1 MANYLPVLLVSVSTN
16 AIPDDSSLSTL
27 PTAQVD
33 YLSHEWQ
40 EEDVWKSW
48 RNMTKQKKEIA
59 NGVRLENASWRT
71 WWKQRNK
78 LKTVTPETLNWLK
91 DSDVTW
97 LYGPLHT
104 AVDWFPPSRPPPCS
118 SNADAD
124 SHPNAN
130 SPQPTPLDLESP
142 SLNPKH
148 KPILKHRSI
157 SELLTSDLPASP
169 LFSPAESEEEDN
181 GQSEPSLQ
189 HLAVNDFTDN
199 DALADPDSFPHATLS
214 RPRLMHTKSDTHVTR
229 WGPSR
234 AFRKDSP
241 PRFVSNSL
249 NTGDGAD
256 SEAVSATSQSP
267 SGSGSHAEGSDTPL
281 HHSGNATGSHPHVAI
296 PFARYDEPQ
305 SALSTASGTGFHQK
319 KKHISFNTY
328 VEQCIAIDKP
338 KSESPRP
345 FERTGSIYGHGW
357 EYDEGYDEDDEDG
370 FSGVCAIESD
380 SDSDYNP
387 DDRRIYDTSESAID
401 DEDEDEEDED
411 ILHIR
416 TPSPKYNPI
425 RSTSKSSVR
434 SSTSVDTNASIS
446 TSVSNSTAST
456 SSSSSSS
463 STSRRIPRRNSAPTR
478 RRASLGLPTGP
489 ALFDSHQ
496 RLHAAPMIRG
506 TSDSSSTSG
515 PSEKQLGKDREH
527 PIHVTIAPIAPTFL
541 KTSSLGEEESV
552 EEGYPWSGFGFDND
566 FGYGCDPFG
575 WGSMHG
581 GRVAGGGQVPE
592 NGSTGAWSAPGA
604 GGNMKRTQQEDGYIP
619 RAVRAETPVE
629 LVYAPRVGNGYNVRY
644 ENPEIVHREDVNAD
658 SAPSPRRRAQFSV
671 GDPDDLVEDYQ
682 SPPELVGRV
691 TVTPASPTHSP
702 SSSVT
707 LSATSRVYTNDNGVP
722 TPPAI
727 QVGGNGVDG
736 DDPYDY
742 FGGPDLGEDFSSTSS
757 GRRWTKKPQ
766 PPQKV
771 APPEEDERGR
781 ERERSRSRS
790 RSNSRSNSASL
801 SVSRSRSRSRT
812 PSPSLVSANT
822 SSSTSPE
829 QTLNARQNK
838 SPSASPG
845 ISPVNLPKRSGSF
858 ELRQTSPPAMLSPP
872 LRGRSIGGAGS
883 GESRGRS
890 ITRTPS
896 SSFSDRER
904 SSCQS
909 SPIGSSSPEGSS
921 IGLSGTAIYGVY
933 ANGRVGVER
942 DRDAKGT
949 ERQRGRPRIGRN
961 LSSSTSVSPVDS
973 SARDAG
979 TPSLVEAALAAA
991 ASSAS
996 SAGPSPSTLKEFN
1009 SAQSGLWPKASTSS
1023 SSSSSSTISEA
1034 SSVATV
1040 KPPTSDQTVSVP
1052 IPSASQGMVPKEQG
1066 CSESDRSAVE
1076 LEGPTTLGRAAG
1088 MLSSYLALW
1097 PAAGTA

>member
-1 MANYLPVLLVSVSTN
+1 MV
-16 AIPDDSSLSTL
+16 
-27 PTAQVD
+27 
-33 YLSHEWQ
+33 
-40 EEDVWKSW
+40 
-48 RNMTKQKKEIA
+48 
-59 NGVRLENASWRT
+59 
-71 WWKQRNK
+71 
-78 LKTVTPETLNWLK
+78 
-91 DSDVTW
+91 
-97 LYGPLHT
+97 
-104 AVDWFPPSRPPPCS
+104 
-118 SNADAD
+118 
-124 SHPNAN
+124 
-130 SPQPTPLDLESP
+130 
-142 SLNPKH
+142 
-148 KPILKHRSI
+148 
-157 SELLTSDLPASP
+157 
-169 LFSPAESEEEDN
+169 
-181 GQSEPSLQ
+181 
-189 HLAVNDFTDN
+189 
-199 DALADPDSFPHATLS
+199 
-214 RPRLMHTKSDTHVTR
+214 
-229 WGPSR
+229 
-234 AFRKDSP
+234 
-241 PRFVSNSL
+241 
-249 NTGDGAD
+249 
-256 SEAVSATSQSP
+256 
-267 SGSGSHAEGSDTPL
+267 
-281 HHSGNATGSHPHVAI
+281 
-296 PFARYDEPQ
+296 
-305 SALSTASGTGFHQK
+305 
-319 KKHISFNTY
+319 
-328 VEQCIAIDKP
+328 
-338 KSESPRP
+338 
-345 FERTGSIYGHGW
+345 
-357 EYDEGYDEDDEDG
+357 
-370 FSGVCAIESD
+370 
-380 SDSDYNP
+380 
-387 DDRRIYDTSESAID
+387 
-401 DEDEDEEDED
+401 
-411 ILHIR
+411 
-416 TPSPKYNPI
+416 
-425 RSTSKSSVR
+425 
-434 SSTSVDTNASIS
+434 
-446 TSVSNSTAST
+446 
-456 SSSSSSS
+456 
-463 STSRRIPRRNSAPTR
+463 
-478 RRASLGLPTGP
+478 
-489 ALFDSHQ
+489 
-496 RLHAAPMIRG
+496 RG

-515 PSEKQLGKDREH
+515 PSEKQFGKDREH

-581 GRVAGGGQVPE
+581 GRVAGGGQGPE
-592 NGSTGAWSAPGA
+592 NGSAGAWLAPGA
-604 GGNMKRTQQEDGYIP
+604 GGNMKQTQQEDGYIP

-644 ENPEIVHREDVNAD
+644 ENPEIVRREETNAD

-707 LSATSRVYTNDNGVP
+707 LSATSRVYTNDNDVP

-822 SSSTSPE
+822 SSSTSPG
-829 QTLNARQNK
+829 QTLDARQSK
-838 SPSASPG
+838 SASPG
-845 ISPVNLPKRSGSF
+845 ISPVTLPKRSGSF

-872 LRGRSIGGAGS
+872 LRGRSIGGAGG

-904 SSCQS
+904 SSCHS

-921 IGLSGTAIYGVY
+921 IG
-933 ANGRVGVER
+933 VEH

-949 ERQRGRPRIGRN
+949 ERQRGRPRIGRS

-979 TPSLVEAALAAA
+979 APSLVEAALAAA

-996 SAGPSPSTLKEFN
+996 SDGPSPSNLNEFN
-1009 SAQSGLWPKASTSS
+1009 SAQSGLRPKASTSL
-1023 SSSSSSTISEA
+1023 SSSSSTISEG

-1040 KPPTSDQTVSVP
+1040 KPPTFDQPVSGP
-1052 IPSASQGMVPKEQG
+1052 IPSASQGMMPKELG
-1066 CSESDRSAVE
+1066 RPESDRNAVE

-1088 MLSSYLALW
+1088 MLSSYLW
-1097 PAAGTA
+1097 PAAGTAQTRTSKSLDSPAIPAPQQPGRVPP

>member
-78 LKTVTPETLNWLK
+78 LKTVTPETLN
-91 DSDVTW
+91 
-97 LYGPLHT
+97 
-104 AVDWFPPSRPPPCS
+104 C
-118 SNADAD
+118 
-124 SHPNAN
+124 
-130 SPQPTPLDLESP
+130 
-142 SLNPKH
+142 
-148 KPILKHRSI
+148 
-157 SELLTSDLPASP
+157 
-169 LFSPAESEEEDN
+169 PAESEEEDN

-446 TSVSNSTAST
+446 T
-456 SSSSSSS
+456 
-463 STSRRIPRRNSAPTR
+463 IPRRNSAPTR

>member
-1 MANYLPVLLVSVSTN
+1 MANYLPVLLISVSTN

-118 SNADAD
+118 SNADSD

-142 SLNPKH
+142 STNPKH

-181 GQSEPSLQ
+181 GQPEPSLQ
-189 HLAVNDFTDN
+189 HLAVSDFTDN
-199 DALADPDSFPHATLS
+199 NALADPDSFSHATLS
-214 RPRLMHTKSDTHVTR
+214 RPQLMHTKSDTHVTR

-241 PRFVSNSL
+241 PRFVSNNL
-249 NTGDGAD
+249 NAGDGAD
-256 SEAVSATSQSP
+256 SEAVSATSQSA

-296 PFARYDEPQ
+296 PSVRYDEPQ
-305 SALSTASGTGFHQK
+305 SALSAASANGFQK

-345 FERTGSIYGHGW
+345 FERTGSVYGHGW

-387 DDRRIYDTSESAID
+387 DERHIYDTSESAID
-401 DEDEDEEDED
+401 DEDEDEEDGD

-416 TPSPKYNPI
+416 TPSSPKYNPI
-425 RSTSKSSVR
+425 RSISKSSVR

-446 TSVSNSTAST
+446 T
-456 SSSSSSS
+456 
-463 STSRRIPRRNSAPTR
+463 IPRRNSAPTR
-478 RRASLGLPTGP
+478 RRASL
-489 ALFDSHQ
+489 A
-496 RLHAAPMIRG
+496 

-552 EEGYPWSGFGFDND
+552 EQGYPWSGFGFDND

-581 GRVAGGGQVPE
+581 GRVAGGQVPE

-604 GGNMKRTQQEDGYIP
+604 GGNVKRTQQEDGYIP

-658 SAPSPRRRAQFSV
+658 SALLPRRRAQFSV
-671 GDPDDLVEDYQ
+671 GDPDDLGEDYQ

-707 LSATSRVYTNDNGVP
+707 LSATSRVYTNDNGAS

-771 APPEEDERGR
+771 ALPEEDERGR

-790 RSNSRSNSASL
+790 RSNSRSNSTSL

-829 QTLNARQNK
+829 QTLNARQIK
-838 SPSASPG
+838 SPSTSPG
-845 ISPVNLPKRSGSF
+845 ISPVNLPKRAGSF

-872 LRGRSIGGAGS
+872 LRGRSIGGAGG

-904 SSCQS
+904 SSCHS

-921 IGLSGTAIYGVY
+921 IGLSGTGVYGVY
-933 ANGRVGVER
+933 ANGRVGGDR
-942 DRDAKGT
+942 DRDVKGA

-991 ASSAS
+991 ASSS
-996 SAGPSPSTLKEFN
+996 TVPSPSTLKEFN
-1009 SAQSGLWPKASTSS
+1009 SAHSGLWPKASTSS

-1040 KPPTSDQTVSVP
+1040 KPPTANQPVSVP
-1052 IPSASQGMVPKEQG
+1052 VPSASQGALSKEPG
-1066 CSESDRSAVE
+1066 RPESDRSAAE